1 MPGCNK
7 GRQPLRHRITLHR
20 RSHCALAILLFTS
33 LLLSACSGVEAPPP
47 GDDSLAD
54 ISGRIIIDGSSTV
67 YPISQAIAE
76 EFGYL
81 AGDVQIPVGVSGTG
95 GGFTKFCAGE
105 SDITNASRPIK
116 PVEIEACEE
125 SGVNYIELPV
135 AFDGL
140 SVMVNPENDW
150 VSCLTVEQLRHIWEP
165 EAERIVTS
173 WSDIDPSFPDEPLHL
188 YGPGTDSGTYEY
200 FTEVIIG
207 ESGASRGDYTGS
219 EDDNILIQGVAG
231 NDSALGFFG
240 YAYYVENQD
249 RLKLLGVDN
258 GDGCVAPSE
267 ETIADGSYQPL
278 SRPIFLYVNA
288 DDADR
293 EEAAQFVRFLLTE
306 GPDIIFE
313 VGYIPFPDDIYAIL
327 YDRFLNG
334 RTGTAFGGDDDGEE
348 AAGVRLDDLLFPAER
363 GD

>member
-1 MPGCNK
+1 MIGM
-7 GRQPLRHRITLHR
+7 
-20 RSHCALAILLFTS
+20 
-33 LLLSACSGVEAPPP
+33 LLSACSGVEAPPP
-47 GDDSLAD
+47 GDESLED

-76 EFGYL
+76 EFGYR

-105 SDITNASRPIK
+105 IDVADASRPIK
-116 PVEIEACEE
+116 PVEIEACSE
-125 SGVNYIELPV
+125 SGVEFIELPV

-140 SVMVNPENDW
+140 SVMVNPDNDW
-150 VSCLTVEQLRHIWEP
+150 VSCLTVEQLKRIWEP
-165 EAERIVTS
+165 AAERTITS

-200 FTEVIIG
+200 FTEAITG

-231 NDSALGFFG
+231 NISALGFFG
-240 YAYYVENQD
+240 YAYYIENQD
-249 RLKLLGVDN
+249 RLKLLGIDN
-258 GDGCVAPSE
+258 GDGCVLPSE

-288 DDADR
+288 EVADND
-293 EEAAQFVRFLLTE
+293 EVEAFVRFLLME
-306 GPDIIFE
+306 GPEIIFD
-313 VGYIPFPDDIYAIL
+313 VGYIPFPEDMYDVL
-327 YDRFLNG
+327 YDRFLDR
-334 RTGTAFGGDDDGEE
+334 RTGTAFGGNDDGDD
-348 AAGVRLDDLLFPAER
+348 AAGVRLDDLRLPEER
-363 GD
+363 GE